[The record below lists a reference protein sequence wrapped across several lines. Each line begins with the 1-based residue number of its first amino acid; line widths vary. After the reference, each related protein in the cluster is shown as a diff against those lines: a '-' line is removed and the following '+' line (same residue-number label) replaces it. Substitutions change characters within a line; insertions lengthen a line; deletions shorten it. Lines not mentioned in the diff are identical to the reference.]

1 MSNRRRGT
9 APLAYPP
16 FAAPSDAP
24 VADDF
29 ALSILYCV
37 DIVDLKWS
45 TKNVSKSVIKL
56 DYYIVC
62 PFPFYIFFLYFY
74 FFLFFVDNDRR
85 TKKNGEVLL

>member
-29 ALSILYCV
+29 ALPILYCV

-45 TKNVSKSVIKL
+45 TKNVSK
-56 DYYIVC
+56 
-62 PFPFYIFFLYFY
+62 
-74 FFLFFVDNDRR
+74 
-85 TKKNGEVLL
+85 